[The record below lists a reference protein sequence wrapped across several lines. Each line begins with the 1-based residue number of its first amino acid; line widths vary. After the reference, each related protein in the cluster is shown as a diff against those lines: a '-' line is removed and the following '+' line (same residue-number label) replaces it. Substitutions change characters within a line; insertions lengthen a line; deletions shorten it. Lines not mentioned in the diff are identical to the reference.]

1 MLPIYIYTYIHI
13 CSMCYWC
20 HWCSTVFFKKI
31 CQQKIRGRLARIARI
46 ALASQGGGR
55 WPSSCWALKL
65 GVTWTWTRPR
75 SWRLGRG
82 DESSTFCHRGWT
94 GRLTSWRRGIPV
106 GHGPWAI
113 LPWQIQAQ
121 KNACFLLEK
130 CALLLK
136 KAHKIE
142 IIWVCAR
149 SAKPSAWCPPD
160 LQATHPVHA
169 PLGLQ
174 ILEVHGSPINS
185 KHRAGG
191 SAKRCLPFGITFH
204 SNCAWKWSHQ
214 KAVGPPS
221 WRWSGVYSDDTK
233 VCLESLCLYY
243 L

>member
-1 MLPIYIYTYIHI
+1 
-13 CSMCYWC
+13 MCYWC
-20 HWCSTVFFKKI
+20 HWCSTGFFFKI

-55 WPSSCWALKL
+55 WRSSCWALKL
-65 GVTWTWTRPR
+65 GATWTWTRPR
-75 SWRLGRG
+75 SWSLGFLEKG
-82 DESSTFCHRGWT
+82 DPS
-94 GRLTSWRRGIPV
+94 
-106 GHGPWAI
+106 GPWMIWMAMDAI
-113 LPWQIQAQ
+113 LPWQIL
-121 KNACFLLEK
+121 KKMPVFCWKRLEK
-130 CALLLK
+130 CAWLLK
-136 KAHKIE
+136 KAHKIG

-185 KHRAGG
+185 KHRASG
-191 SAKRCLPFGITFH
+191 SAKQCLPFGITFH

-221 WRWSGVYSDDTK
+221 WRWSGVYSDHTK